1 MWIWGGDAGLIV
13 LHVPACAH
21 VGSSP
26 SLLIGIAIVGLKQ
39 NNQDNTFLGSA
50 IIVMWYDKCFCLK
63 VEIM

>member
-13 LHVPACAH
+13 LHVPVCAP

-26 SLLIGIAIVGLKQ
+26 SLLIGIAVVGLKQ
-39 NNQDNTFLGSA
+39 NNQDNTFLGPA
-50 IIVMWYDKCFCLK
+50 IIVMWYDKCFYLK